1 MVHHNDLAVAVSQ
14 DELIERVAGIV
25 VGTAPHDRIVG
36 LLETHIALMNNN
48 GHIGLM
54 IFTVRTCVHLVACT
68 NIQITIQLGTAH
80 GTSIEGNCGVGAVQA
95 VAALPLPILTVF
107 DNADNLSAV
116 ALAGILLAE
125 DEEVG
130 SRPGK
135 ESAPD
140 WQF

>member
-1 MVHHNDLAVAVSQ
+1 MVDHGDAYARAIS
-14 DELIERVAGIV
+14 
-25 VGTAPHDRIVG
+25 
-36 LLETHIALMNNN
+36 IA
-48 GHIGLM
+48 
-54 IFTVRTCVHLVACT
+54 
-68 NIQITIQLGTAH
+68 QY
-80 GTSIEGNCGVGAVQA
+80 VGAVQA
-95 VAALPLPILTVF
+95 VAPLPLPILTVF